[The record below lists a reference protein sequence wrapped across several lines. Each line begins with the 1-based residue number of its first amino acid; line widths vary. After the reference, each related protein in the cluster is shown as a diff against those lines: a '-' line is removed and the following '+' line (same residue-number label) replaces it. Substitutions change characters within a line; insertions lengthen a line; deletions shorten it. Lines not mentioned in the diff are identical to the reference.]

1 MQTYTLFDLLE
12 HLRRVIALNYPEALW
27 ITAEVAQI
35 SRSRGHLYLD
45 LVQKGAGADSG
56 IAAQAQAVIWQR
68 EYQKLRLAQGIALEE
83 VLHDGREV
91 RLLARVDFH
100 ERYGLKLLITDV
112 DPAYTFGQIELRRR
126 QTIDT
131 LRALG
136 LLERNRALPLPAVL
150 QRIAVVSSEGA
161 AGFQDFREHLA
172 ANAFGYR
179 FQCRLFSSAVQGD
192 NADPELIAALE
203 TIAAQRDR
211 FDCAVILRGG
221 GARTDLAAFDRLNL
235 CKIAATLPLPL
246 FTGIGHDA
254 DESVLDMVAH
264 TALKTPTAVA
274 DFLIQHNL
282 FFENNILRAAGQVRE
297 TAAYH
302 LKVKTL
308 ELHHLEG
315 AARWSAQGRTRSAKQ
330 QVEQISAA
338 LPALARR
345 QLLAATRQL
354 EQAETL
360 CAALHPEAALRRG
373 FSLTLKDGKVV
384 TAATEVQPG
393 DMLDTRLREGSVR
406 SVVKGAVP
414 AKEAVL

>member
-12 HLRRVIALNYPEALW
+12 HLRRVLALNYPEALW
-27 ITAEVAQI
+27 ITAEIAQLN
-35 SRSRGHLYLD
+35 RSRGHLYLD
-45 LVQKGAGADSG
+45 LAQKGAGPGSD

-68 EYQKLRLAQGIALEE
+68 EYQKLRLAQGLALDE
-83 VLHDGREV
+83 VLQEGREV

-100 ERYGLKLLITDV
+100 ERYGLKLIIADV
-112 DPAYTFGQIELRRR
+112 DPAYTFGQLELRRR

-172 ANAFGYR
+172 ANTFGFR

-192 NADPELIAALE
+192 NAEAELIAALE
-203 TIAAQRDR
+203 TIAAQRNR

-221 GARTDLAAFDRLNL
+221 GARTDLAVFDRLNL
-235 CKIAATLPLPL
+235 CKTAAAMPLPL

-254 DESVLDMVAH
+254 DESVLDLAAH

-282 FFENNILRAAGQVRE
+282 FFENDVLLAAGRIRE
-297 TAAYH
+297 SAAYC
-302 LKVKTL
+302 LKVKSL
-308 ELHHLEG
+308 ELHNLEG
-315 AARWSAQGRTRSAKQ
+315 AARWGAQSRTRTARQ
-330 QVEQISAA
+330 QIEHLADT
-338 LPALARR
+338 LPDLSRQ
-345 QLLAATRQL
+345 QLLAAGRRL
-354 EQAETL
+354 EQAEAL
-360 CAALHPEAALRRG
+360 CAALHPDAALRRG

-384 TAATEVQPG
+384 TTSGEVQPG
-393 DMLDTRLREGSVR
+393 DTLETRLREGSVA
-406 SVVKGAVP
+406 SV
-414 AKEAVL
+414 AK

>member
-12 HLRRVIALNYPEALW
+12 HLRRVLALNYPEALW
-27 ITAEVAQI
+27 ITAEIAQLN
-35 SRSRGHLYLD
+35 RSRGHLYLD
-45 LVQKGAGADSG
+45 LVQKGAGPDSD
-56 IAAQAQAVIWQR
+56 IAAQAQAVVWQR
-68 EYQKLRLAQGIALEE
+68 EYQKLRLAQGLALDE
-83 VLHDGREV
+83 VLQEGREV

-100 ERYGLKLLITDV
+100 ERYGLKLIIADV

-150 QRIAVVSSEGA
+150 QRIAAVSSEGA

-192 NADPELIAALE
+192 NAEPELIAALE
-203 TIAAQRDR
+203 AIAAQRER

-235 CKIAATLPLPL
+235 CKTAAALPLPL

-264 TALKTPTAVA
+264 SALKTPTAVA

-282 FFENNILRAAGQVRE
+282 FFENNVLRAAAHIRE

-302 LKVKTL
+302 LNMNTL
-308 ELHHLEG
+308 ELQNLEG
-315 AARWSAQGRTRSAKQ
+315 AARWGVQGRTRSAKQ
-330 QVEQISAA
+330 QIEQIADA
-338 LPALARR
+338 LPALIRR
-345 QLLAATRQL
+345 QLHAAARNL

-360 CAALHPEAALRRG
+360 CAALHPDAALRRG

-384 TAATEVQPG
+384 TAATELKPG
-393 DMLDTRLREGSVR
+393 DIIKTRLREGTILSG
-406 SVVKGAVP
+406 VKTADSQ
-414 AKEAVL
+414 

>member
-1 MQTYTLFDLLE
+1 MQTYSLYDLLE
-12 HLRRVIALNYPEALW
+12 HLRRVLALNYPEALW
-27 ITAEVAQI
+27 ITAEIAQI
-35 SRSRGHLYLD
+35 SHSRGHLYLD
-45 LVQKGAGADSG
+45 LVQKGAGADSD

-68 EYQKLRLAQGIALEE
+68 EYQKLRLAQGLALDEA
-83 VLHDGREV
+83 LRDGREV
-91 RLLARVDFH
+91 RLLVRVDFH
-100 ERYGLKLLITDV
+100 ERYGLKLLIADV
-112 DPAYTFGQIELRRR
+112 DPAYTFGQLELRRR

-131 LRALG
+131 LRTLG
-136 LLERNRALPLPAVL
+136 LQERNRALPLPAVL

-179 FQCRLFSSAVQGD
+179 FQCRLFSSAVQGE
-192 NADPELIAALE
+192 NAEPELIKALE
-203 TIAAQRDR
+203 AIAARRHQ

-235 CKIAATLPLPL
+235 CKTAATLPLPL

-282 FFENNILRAAGQVRE
+282 FFENNVLRAAGHIRE

-308 ELHHLEG
+308 ELYNLEG
-315 AARWSAQGRTRSAKQ
+315 AARWGIQGRTRSAKQ

-338 LPALARR
+338 LPALVRR
-345 QLLAATRQL
+345 QLLGAARQL
-354 EQAETL
+354 EQAEAL
-360 CAALHPEAALRRG
+360 CIALHPDAALRRG
-373 FSLTLKDGKVV
+373 FSLTLKNGKVV
-384 TAATEVQPG
+384 TSADEVQPG
-393 DMLDTRLREGSVR
+393 DTLDTRLREGSVR
-406 SVVKGAVP
+406 SVVQ
-414 AKEAVL
+414 